1 MPEYQDA
8 EASDHTKLTVA
19 GSRDDGNTQK
29 TPEYVRKM
37 DIDDKNIDN
46 NDNNTCRT
54 IYEAIY
60 APYFG
65 EVKLFPK

>member
-1 MPEYQDA
+1 MPEYQDS
-8 EASDHTKLTVA
+8 EASDHNKWTVV

-29 TPEYVRKM
+29 TPGYVRTM
-37 DIDDKNIDN
+37 DIGVENIDI
-46 NDNNTCRT
+46 NDNNTYRT

-65 EVKLFPK
+65 